1 MPLANRSFVL
11 VLLGAVGVSYGLGR
25 VTGQGSPPPADRA
38 AHAGME
44 RAPAPAPSAIPITR
58 VARDPL
64 PLDALRGE
72 LRAAVRDELA
82 ALRDESA
89 VTAGDRPASDEPT
102 LSPEQLHE
110 RVMQATALLDG
121 AFAAGRMPGP
131 DYAAFHGLLA
141 HLPRAEQEPLLE
153 RLIVAINTQELQV
166 DP

>member
-1 MPLANRSFVL
+1 MTLGNRSFVI

-25 VTGQGSPPPADRA
+25 VTSQSSPPPTDRG
-38 AHAGME
+38 AHAGLE
-44 RAPAPAPSAIPITR
+44 RAPAAAPSATRITPA
-58 VARDPL
+58 VRDPL

-82 ALRDESA
+82 LLRDENA
-89 VTAGDRPASDEPT
+89 VTAGDQPASDEPT
-102 LSPEQLHE
+102 LSPEQLDE
-110 RVMQATALLDG
+110 RAMQASALLDG
-121 AFAAGRMPGP
+121 AFAAGRMPGT